1 LSGRLSQE
9 QRDEITRIMS
19 AWPLVVRVFFVPG
32 EPVARLAF
40 EYAEGADDA
49 GAAAGMMS
57 EVVAAVVPVL
67 GDAAGELAITVGGP
81 AEIEFLAAGGEVIY
95 ERT

>member
-1 LSGRLSQE
+1 V
-9 QRDEITRIMS
+9 S
-19 AWPLVVRVFFVPG
+19 AWPVVVRVFFVPG

-40 EYAEGADDA
+40 EYEEGADDA
-49 GAAAGMMS
+49 GSAAGMMS

-81 AEIEFLAAGGEVIY
+81 AEIEYLAAGGEVVY